1 MADRTSGVMAIF
13 FGLILAAIPAFAH
26 HSLNA
31 EFQMGKPTE
40 LKGTLTKVEWDNP
53 HVYWDVDVKDAGGN
67 LAHWS
72 VEGLP
77 PSYLH
82 RSGVNRSDMV
92 GLVGKEVT
100 IHGRLAK
107 DGSKL
112 MFGLDF
118 VMPDGRVIPVGPKAG
133 DDNP

>member
-1 MADRTSGVMAIF
+1 MARRSSGVAAIF

-53 HVYWDVDVKDAGGN
+53 HVYWDVDVKDASGN
-67 LAHWS
+67 VAHWA

-92 GLVGKEVT
+92 ALVGKEVT

>member
-1 MADRTSGVMAIF
+1 MAHRTSGVMAIF

-53 HVYWDVDVKDAGGN
+53 HVYWDVDVKDAGRQRG
-67 LAHWS
+67 HWS

-77 PSYLH
+77 RATYTEAASTDRTLSPWSVRKSPFMAASPRTVPS
-82 RSGVNRSDMV
+82 SC
-92 GLVGKEVT
+92 
-100 IHGRLAK
+100 LAWT
-107 DGSKL
+107 S
-112 MFGLDF
+112 
-118 VMPDGRVIPVGPKAG
+118 
-133 DDNP
+133 